1 MSSTYY
7 RIFIGQVMTLA
18 KTMVIKSKVAAETI
32 NSELELFGNALSS
45 DPRTWKYYRNLAGL
59 YHPTDSLM
67 SVTSMD
73 TLEEIEFTRENLQI
87 HRATASAHK
96 YGSRYYR
103 DLVARYPEQ
112 ETLILGILSPVS
124 LDVAIAAADGTI
136 LQYDRTLVES
146 QEASLISTLQQW
158 VHGYTSRWT
167 VPGYGVTD
175 EYYPAAQLGI
185 LFANLPLEILN
196 LRLEACRTEEAHS
209 FHIREYLASHGGL
222 DVHLPQLT
230 LKQALFLYRNI
241 NYLQRNAGMQSTF
254 NLLLERIINERNLPL
269 ARYDMLHDDTDQL
282 ESLYPAIEMRRTALN
297 DHPGDGSSNRRTVD
311 EVMSKQYET
320 ARSNRDR
327 HYEALAGTVRDMQ
340 NSRINRLPTK
350 VFESAL
356 LDTTDSVP
364 YAKEDILLNHW
375 LYMAA
380 TGRFVAVIN
389 VADPTT
395 GVTMPLTA
403 KEAFVVFLYAYNKA
417 RGVTLPEVPML
428 VANRVRKTTL
438 PTVAEMRRLIDP
450 KRLSDVYLAS
460 LLEHQPAMGV
470 YVSIQAFR
478 EFSNQLQYAQ
488 NYQRGVYA
496 IPEDHLARG
505 MAEGVASYC
514 YHDIPCDLGAGIA
527 YERWFNERGYDFSN
541 LGDLDLDL
549 LANNI
554 LTAVTGEEIGSA
566 SALAQLQKS
575 MLDLMSRLSSYSVH
589 YLQSINSTSYRIL
602 DTVVPRVSD
611 VDSTSR
617 TRRPV
622 DIHRVEILTGHMKTH
637 RKNFKRRPGVR
648 PIRLSA
654 SKGYGKAIIRLG
666 TEIEMTQNVVAHFN
680 VSIQGVSV
688 IKQDVDDV

>member
-1 MSSTYY
+1 
-7 RIFIGQVMTLA
+7 MTLA